1 MSPLADIALAS
12 SAATSSAATWPAAA
26 WSAVAAFCSFVTA
39 VVALCVSIKNAKATR
54 LHHRQSVRPILQ
66 FTAPFRVG
74 KTAGLRLRNI
84 GFGPAEIIVTKLTF
98 DGELLGEFNEINLNK
113 VANKLS
119 HVRPF
124 VRTWRSSARYLAKD
138 FARYPLSVR
147 DFDPQEHEEFKKLI
161 RHRIKIEI
169 RYKSL
174 YGEEQ
179 WIARHPRQSEEDG

>member
-1 MSPLADIALAS
+1 MSPLTDIAP
-12 SAATSSAATWPAAA
+12 SAAT

-39 VVALCVSIKNAKATR
+39 VVALRASIKNAKATR
-54 LHHRQSVRPILQ
+54 LHNRQSVRPILQ
-66 FTAPFRVG
+66 FTTIFRVG

-98 DGELLGEFNEINLNK
+98 DGELLGEFNEINVNK
-113 VANKLS
+113 VRDKMS
-119 HVRPF
+119 HVQPS
-124 VRTWRSSARYLAKD
+124 VRIWRSSTARYLAKD
-138 FARYPLSVR
+138 YARYPLSVR
-147 DFDPQEHEEFKKLI
+147 DFDPQKHEEFEKLI

-179 WIARHPRQSEEDG
+179 WIARHPRQNGEDG